1 MFTQN
6 IRFYLEL
13 AARFYVF
20 LILNLYG
27 WAKMAGNQFFRPGH
41 FPEKAAQ
48 IPLAEAS
55 GFELAWAFFG
65 HSTSYILVIGL
76 SQVIGAWLLLWDKTK
91 LIGIA
96 ILLPVLL
103 NIVIVDICFEVAFGA
118 MLIALTCLLLLLL
131 VLALNQSTVRALF
144 ALLWQKPVSE
154 KMVVRE
160 RVKTIVIALVL
171 AVLIFILENVLL
183 QLIGQLK

>member
-6 IRFYLEL
+6 FRFYLEL

-20 LILNLYG
+20 LVLNVYG

-41 FPEKAAQ
+41 FPDEIAK

-55 GFELAWAFFG
+55 GFQLAWAFFG
-65 HSTSYILVIGL
+65 YSTAYILLIGL

-103 NIVIVDICFEVAFGA
+103 NIVVVDIFFEIEIGA
-118 MLIALTCLLLLLL
+118 MLVALSCLLLLLL
-131 VLALNQSTVRALF
+131 VLALNRSTLQAIF
-144 ALLWQKPVSE
+144 ALLWQNPVSKE
-154 KMVVRE
+154 MVFRE
-160 RVKTIVIALVL
+160 RVKASVFALVL
-171 AVLIFILENVLL
+171 MGLIFVLEYVLARL
-183 QLIGQLK
+183 AS

>member
-20 LILNLYG
+20 LVLNVYG
-27 WAKMAGNQFFRPGH
+27 WAKMGGNQFFRPGH
-41 FPEKAAQ
+41 FPDPIAK

-55 GFELAWAFFG
+55 GFQLAWAFFG
-65 HSTSYILVIGL
+65 YSTAYILVIGL

-96 ILLPVLL
+96 ILIPVLL
-103 NIVIVDICFEVAFGA
+103 NIVVVDIFFEVSFGA
-118 MLIALTCLLLLLL
+118 MLIALSCLLLLLL
-131 VLALNQSTVRALF
+131 VLALNQSTLQAIF
-144 ALLWQKPVSE
+144 ALLWQKPVAKE
-154 KMVVRE
+154 IAARE
-160 RVKTIVIALVL
+160 RVKAAVFALVL
-171 AVLIFILENVLL
+171 LVLIFVLENLL
-183 QLIGQLK
+183 ARFAS